1 MIVTVKASNSERT
14 LKEKHLLHTSPEAE
28 IKLSHDDPTLS
39 QLVQDAVKHF
49 GEKPEDVQVIISMT
63 W

>member
-1 MIVTVKASNSERT
+1 MVITVKASNSERT
-14 LKEKHLLHTSPEAE
+14 LKEKHLMIGAYITV
-28 IKLSHDDPTLS
+28 SHEDPTLS
-39 QLVQDAVKHF
+39 QLVNDAVKNF

>member
-1 MIVTVKASNSERT
+1 MVITVKASNSERT
-14 LKEKHLLHTSPEAE
+14 LKEKHLMIGAD
-28 IKLSHDDPTLS
+28 IKVSHDDPTLS
-39 QLVQDAVKHF
+39 QLVADAVKNF